1 MFLPPELVGPRVKCS
16 MCEEAFLS
24 DPFTDGRE
32 NPCSPLLS
40 VSSAAGA
47 AAASLVEGAA
57 CCCPKICGGTRLLP
71 SQVALIHKRA
81 SSLALTASYTNGAK
95 TGVGTNAP
103 YPNTCNRFFA
113 LVGYVIHLFRY
124 CSKTRVQSYNRCQ

>member
-16 MCEEAFLS
+16 ICEEAFLS
-24 DPFTDGRE
+24 ADWDPFTDGRE
-32 NPCSPLLS
+32 NPCSPLLA

-57 CCCPKICGGTRLLP
+57 CGSPKICGGTPLLP
-71 SQVALIHKRA
+71 SRVALIHRRP

-113 LVGYVIHLFRY
+113 LVGYVIHLIR
-124 CSKTRVQSYNRCQ
+124 